1 MKNYLGL
8 NKKWIGN
15 LILFPGRWSGDAC
28 LTQWGGVE
36 HVFAENLCVTDNHYP
51 QALDSSVE
59 GDKCTFNYTDPASA
73 PFLPLL
79 HDNVYST
86 PDGVFSTGCD
96 VQYDLAALQALGQE
110 LGSTVV
116 KGYTVADLVARAE
129 ALIV

>member
-1 MKNYLGL
+1 MKNYLGQ

-59 GDKCTFNYTDPASA
+59 GDTCTFNYSDPSSA
-73 PFLPLL
+73 PRLPLL

-86 PDGVFSTGCD
+86 PDGAFSTGCD
-96 VQYDLAALQALGQE
+96 TQYDLAALQALGQE
-110 LGSTVV
+110 VGSTVV
-116 KGYTVADLVARAE
+116 KGYSIADLIARAE